1 MILAQVRRGMLLE
14 EKPAKDA
21 QGRTKLACPADC
33 AGSGEDRGGEES
45 DEGFN
50 TPYEM
55 GGGSLRAVRQ
65 ARMYLVLGSS
75 FKARRRKKK
84 QTPKDSKRR

>member
-65 ARMYLVLGSS
+65 ARLYAPWRSALV
-75 FKARRRKKK
+75 A
-84 QTPKDSKRR
+84 